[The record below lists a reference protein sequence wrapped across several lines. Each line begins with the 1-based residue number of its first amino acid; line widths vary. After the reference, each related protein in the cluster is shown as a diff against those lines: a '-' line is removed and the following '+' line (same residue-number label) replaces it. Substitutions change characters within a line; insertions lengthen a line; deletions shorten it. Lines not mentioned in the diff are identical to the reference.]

1 MLRTVVSV
9 VISLLL
15 IGTVSCGRQPI
26 VGGADAS
33 ATRTA
38 APTPGFTPPSTPTLA
53 CTSTAR
59 PGPRDDASMAY
70 LAHTGAAVLFGG
82 WSNSGRS
89 YFDDTWTWQGG
100 CWTLDVVQSAPSS
113 RTAMAMAYD
122 PFRKLVVAF
131 GGRTNPSTAA
141 FSDETWLW
149 NGQAWSQAAS
159 GPKLGFSWAAFDEN
173 LQQVVLYGPGADGVG
188 QTWGWDGN
196 HWQQFTGQ
204 SPPAR
209 TGTAMTFDPSS
220 HRLILFGGLE
230 IQGMT
235 LLNDTWAWNGST
247 WSKLAP
253 AHSPS
258 PRQSAALASFSARK
272 EVLLVGGNGRD
283 GFDSDAWIWT
293 GVDWSLTNG
302 VGARA
307 AAAAIDV
314 GSAVLLFGGDDLT
327 LQRNDIQL
335 WDGSAWTAG

>member
-1 MLRTVVSV
+1 
-9 VISLLL
+9 
-15 IGTVSCGRQPI
+15 
-26 VGGADAS
+26 
-33 ATRTA
+33 
-38 APTPGFTPPSTPTLA
+38 
-53 CTSTAR
+53 
-59 PGPRDDASMAY
+59 
-70 LAHTGAAVLFGG
+70 
-82 WSNSGRS
+82 
-89 YFDDTWTWQGG
+89 
-100 CWTLDVVQSAPSS
+100 
-113 RTAMAMAYD
+113 
-122 PFRKLVVAF
+122 
-131 GGRTNPSTAA
+131 
-141 FSDETWLW
+141 
-149 NGQAWSQAAS
+149 
-159 GPKLGFSWAAFDEN
+159 
-173 LQQVVLYGPGADGVG
+173 
-188 QTWGWDGN
+188 
-196 HWQQFTGQ
+196 
-204 SPPAR
+204 
-209 TGTAMTFDPSS
+209 
-220 HRLILFGGLE
+220 
-230 IQGMT
+230 MT